1 MIVHNCIYICTHSR
15 NTTSSTILSH
25 CHRDLHLPSVSA
37 SPGCGPCDPFRLAF
51 STRLPET
58 RDHGGCR
65 GYTLYRY
72 IDGGP
77 PVISWFINHEITPM
91 NTIVTSTINQS

>member
-1 MIVHNCIYICTHSR
+1 MYIYIYKSHIIVHNCIYIYIYICTHSR

-25 CHRDLHLPSVSA
+25 CHRDLHLSVSA

-51 STRLPET
+51 STRLPED
-58 RDHGGCR
+58 RDRGGCR

-72 IDGGP
+72 IDGAP
-77 PVISWFINHEITPM
+77 
-91 NTIVTSTINQS
+91 QL